1 MTDRDRIREFL
12 DTIGARLDELY
23 GDRGQG
29 GPSIEDILN
38 DPRDFP
44 LADNSPGIQYALGW
58 LRGAA
63 EILDQTVLEF
73 LWDHDLGDAD
83 INAWPRRATF
93 HKPKRKARAQRPPRA
108 WR

>member
-1 MTDRDRIREFL
+1 MTDTARIREFL
-12 DTIGARLDELY
+12 DDLGARLDELY
-23 GDRGQG
+23 LQREPGWPR

-38 DPRDFP
+38 DPREFP
-44 LADNSPGIQYALGW
+44 KADNDPGVQYALGW

-83 INAWPRRATF
+83 INAWPRRAPSQT
-93 HKPKRKARAQRPPRA
+93 KSARRRRRA
-108 WR
+108 